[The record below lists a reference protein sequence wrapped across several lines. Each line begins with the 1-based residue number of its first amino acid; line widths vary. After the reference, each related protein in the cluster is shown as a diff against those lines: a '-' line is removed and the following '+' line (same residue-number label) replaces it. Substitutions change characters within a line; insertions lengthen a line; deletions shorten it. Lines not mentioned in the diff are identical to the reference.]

1 MIYYKQTDNH
11 TIQMLMEILEEEAR
25 KNPVWTLQG
34 LFALCRDVSLLDDVP
49 ENADYFDEIYLT
61 IAELFSEFNRY
72 GRLIDVPDA
81 LKKVCGFTT
90 DEAAKNELLSALDAL
105 HSGTIQGRT
114 RSLTAKW
121 EAEGIWPDRQ
131 RHIEEL
137 RSEIAN
143 VLPVQT
149 RTNLDDVEA
158 AIEGNPVKKKKGG
171 KVMKAVFLVF
181 SLLFAWMALYLFLQG
196 AGAIFRTASLR
207 IQGIKTTAE
216 VTQVVAAVTQPRR
229 TNSFRETVRYTHY
242 EVVRFETEDGLEV
255 EGRLPEKTLSD
266 KTYSVKTYSVGD
278 EVEIYYHPEAPA
290 RIIDAHINEALV
302 MKFLSVVAGLLFF
315 FVFSTLSRW
324 LFSTMGMSDP
334 VLSIASKVILLLL
347 AVGVV
352 TYQNFHALYRYLPA
366 TQEDACTNQ
375 NGIIVSE
382 KDGKPFT
389 GRMKSNTERS
399 LSIYSYKDGL
409 LDGLDVV
416 YYDGAVKETGHWK
429 EGKQNGLFT
438 LYTTGGILIDYAN
451 FEAGERHGLTR
462 QYDPETGGVTHVGN
476 YQHGEMDGRWVE
488 YDPDTGLILTEQ
500 TYQEGVL
507 HGPAKQYYSD
517 GQLQIDM
524 NFENGVAQGPYKAYY
539 PGGQLQ
545 VEDNLE
551 NGSYSSQV
559 KMYYEDGTPMEI
571 TSAPSD
577 DTSEDLE
584 ESGITITE
592 IDEEFE
598 YGVPV
603 SDALMD
609 ALTVAETL
617 WRAHDVSSFDA
628 YANNLYTT
636 IPISEFLL
644 GSDGEGNV
652 SCEVLLTEDKILRI
666 EVCYAESSQSRY
678 LVQGFEQE
686 EPFIEE
692 QQIPQMLESLIAFD
706 PNIDPFDM
714 LISIISET
722 IGSPEGDFSEYADD
736 DWHLLGQ

>member
-1 MIYYKQTDNH
+1 MNYDQQTDH
-11 TIQMLMEILEEEAR
+11 RTLQMLMEVLAEETQ

-121 EAEGIWPDRQ
+121 EAEGIWQDRQ

-137 RSEIAN
+137 RSEIAD

-149 RTNLDDVEA
+149 RTDLDEIEA
-158 AIEGNPVKKKKGG
+158 AIEGYPAKKKKRGN
-171 KVMKAVFLVF
+171 VMTAVFLVF
-181 SLLFAWMALYLFLQG
+181 SLLFAWLALYLFLQG
-196 AGAIFRTASLR
+196 AGAVCRAAGLR
-207 IQGIKTTAE
+207 IQGVRTTAE
-216 VTQVVAAVTQPRR
+216 VTQVAAVTPPRR
-229 TNSFRETVRYTHY
+229 TNSSREALRYTYY
-242 EVVRFETEDGLEV
+242 EVVRFQTEDGLEV
-255 EGRLPEKTLSD
+255 EGRLPEKTSSD
-266 KTYSVKTYSVGD
+266 NTYSVGD
-278 EVEIYYHPEAPA
+278 EVEIYYLPDAPA
-290 RIIDAHINEALV
+290 QVLDAHINRALV
-302 MKFLSVVAGLLFF
+302 IKFVSIVAGLLFF

-324 LFSTMGMSDP
+324 LFSMMGTSGP
-334 VLSIASKVILLLL
+334 VLPIASKVILLLL

-366 TQEDACTNQ
+366 TQEDACTNL
-375 NGIIVSE
+375 NGVIVRE
-382 KDGKPFT
+382 EDGKPFT

-451 FEAGERHGLTR
+451 FEDGERHGLTR

-476 YQHGEMDGRWVE
+476 YLHGEMDGRWIE
-488 YDPDTGLILTEQ
+488 YNPDTGYILTEQ
-500 TYQEGVL
+500 TYREGIL
-507 HGPAKQYYSD
+507 HGPARQYYSH

-524 NFENGVAQGPYKAYY
+524 NFENGVAQGAYKAYY
-539 PGGQLQ
+539 PDGQLQ

-571 TSAPSD
+571 ISAPSD

-609 ALTVAETL
+609 ALIVAETL

-628 YANNLYTT
+628 YANNLYTS

-652 SCEVLLTEDKILRI
+652 SCEVLLTEDKFLRI
-666 EVCYAESSQSRY
+666 EVCHAENGQSRY

-686 EPFIEE
+686 EPFIVE

-714 LISIISET
+714 LICIVSET
-722 IGSPEGDFSEYADD
+722 VGSPEGDFSEYADD